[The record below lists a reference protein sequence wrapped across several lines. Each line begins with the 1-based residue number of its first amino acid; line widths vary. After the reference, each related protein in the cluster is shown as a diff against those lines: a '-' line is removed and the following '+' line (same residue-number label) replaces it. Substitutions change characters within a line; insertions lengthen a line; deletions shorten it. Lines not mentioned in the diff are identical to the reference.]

1 MDLRHFG
8 VNFIAADALHAVLGF
23 LNIPYDGTV
32 PVLVLCTSDVI
43 LRLWDF
49 NVVDH
54 FTELSFN
61 ERINETKG
69 ERISLTVACRESKL
83 RDLLLRPVIYCLRGW
98 DQSTPEVGGAPPSAG
113 PQ

>member
-69 ERISLTVACRESKL
+69 ERISLVYFAKFGFWG
-83 RDLLLRPVIYCLRGW
+83 YC
-98 DQSTPEVGGAPPSAG
+98 STFVFIW
-113 PQ
+113 